1 VRSTAR
7 HPGKLGEP
15 RVELFPR
22 LVTAAV
28 YLSDPDD
35 YDASAQIALYADR
48 AWIFAIAG
56 AGFYLAFP
64 ELLARLRAEGVRV
77 VEGYVRRAHYRLLAR
92 EARKAGLACTLAAEP
107 GRAFGRDMVWVTLRF
122 SGVGE

>member
-1 VRSTAR
+1 MGATAR
-7 HPGKLGEP
+7 HPGKLAEP

-22 LVTAAV
+22 LASAAV

-35 YDASAQIALYADR
+35 YDASAQVALYADR
-48 AWIFAIAG
+48 AWVFAIAG

-64 ELLARLRAEGVRV
+64 QLLARLRTEGVRV

-92 EARKAGLACTLAAEP
+92 QVQRTGLRCELSAEP
-107 GRAFGRDMVWVTLRF
+107 GRAFGRPMVWVTLRF
-122 SGVGE
+122 LE

>member
-1 VRSTAR
+1 MRATAR
-7 HPGKLGEP
+7 HPGKLAEP

-22 LVTAAV
+22 LASAAV

-48 AWIFAIAG
+48 AWVFAIAG

-64 ELLARLRAEGVRV
+64 ALLARLRAEGVRV

-92 EARKAGLACTLAAEP
+92 QVQQAGVRCALSVEP
-107 GRAFGRDMVWVTLRF
+107 GRAFGRPMVWVTLRF
-122 SGVGE
+122 LE

>member
-1 VRSTAR
+1 MRSTAR
-7 HPGKLGEP
+7 HPGKLAEP

-22 LVTAAV
+22 LLTAAV
-28 YLSDPDD
+28 YLSHPDD

-48 AWIFAIAG
+48 AWVFAIAG

-92 EARKAGLACTLAAEP
+92 ETERAGLRCELSAEP
-107 GRAFGRDMVWVTLRF
+107 GRAFGRPMVWVTLRF
-122 SGVGE
+122 LE